1 MIVISK
7 NNSKKEFLFAIFLF
21 LNKKILE
28 EELGVGIR
36 TIHLE
41 KCFKNRKVD
50 MNCIDSSGNKLL
62 IELQMDLISNKVH
75 LEQIQ
80 TLIDEVNENEKTMI
94 VYGGLELKEEMISEL
109 MLNLVLCSEKNI
121 QLVFLKVNIKLL
133 PILIDINNM
142 EEVNRIKELD
152 RLKIIEKVFVD
163 KKGMSVYNSYKKV
176 SAKIENCYS
185 YEQELLIS
193 LIERLRLDCWD
204 ISTNVYQ
211 FKRVDNGKNFT
222 LGSNFDDITFRV
234 FCNRKATVGVALI
247 FSSIKSKKIFYKLLQ
262 KKTMLD
268 NQFNFIL
275 KFDEHY
281 QKILSYYP
289 ISWFYCDR
297 EMMVNRLCREI
308 RSYLIGFNNHIKQAI
323 EDCSN

>member
-185 YEQELLIS
+185 YEQELL
-193 LIERLRLDCWD
+193 D
-204 ISTNVYQ
+204 
-211 FKRVDNGKNFT
+211 
-222 LGSNFDDITFRV
+222 
-234 FCNRKATVGVALI
+234 RKSVV
-247 FSSIKSKKIFYKLLQ
+247 
-262 KKTMLD
+262 
-268 NQFNFIL
+268 
-275 KFDEHY
+275 
-281 QKILSYYP
+281 
-289 ISWFYCDR
+289 
-297 EMMVNRLCREI
+297 
-308 RSYLIGFNNHIKQAI
+308 
-323 EDCSN
+323 

>member
-1 MIVISK
+1 MSK
-7 NNSKKEFLFAIFLF
+7 NNSKKEFLFAIFLS

-41 KCFKNRKVD
+41 KWFKNRKVD
-50 MNCIDSSGNKLL
+50 MNCTDLNGNKLL

-80 TLIDEVNENEKTMI
+80 TLIDEVNENDKTMI

-109 MLNLVLCSEKNI
+109 MRNLALCSEKNI
-121 QLVFLKVNIKLL
+121 QLIFLKVNSELL

-152 RLKIIEKVFVD
+152 RLKIIERVFVD
-163 KKGMSVYNSYKKV
+163 KKGISVYNSYKTV
-176 SAKIENCYS
+176 SEEIENYYS
-185 YEQELLIS
+185 YEQKLLIS
-193 LIERLRLDCWD
+193 LIQRLRLDCWD
-204 ISTNVYQ
+204 ISTNVHQ
-211 FKRVDNGKNFT
+211 FKRVDNGKDFT

-234 FCNRKATVGVALI
+234 FCNRKKTVGVALI
-247 FSSIKSKKIFYKLLQ
+247 FSSIKSKKIFYELLD
-262 KKTMLD
+262 KKRTILD
-268 NQFNFIL
+268 SQFNYIL
-275 KFDEHY
+275 KWDERY

-289 ISWFYCDR
+289 ISWFCCDR